1 MLKVKSS
8 DMHYQWSE
16 IVFFIG
22 FVVYIATRGKFAH
35 RTKANEKVVRRVDW
49 TEVLL
54 LSLVF
59 IGNLLLPVVYLFTP
73 LLRFANYSLPSA
85 APWCGT
91 ITLAASLWLF
101 WRSHVDLGA
110 NWSATLEIRKGH
122 ELITRGVYRLIRH
135 PMYLAI
141 LLFGLAQGLL
151 LPNWLA
157 GWLALGTFLLLYVV
171 RFPREEQMMREQ
183 FGQAYDD
190 YARRTGRLIPRLF

>member
-1 MLKVKSS
+1 
-8 DMHYQWSE
+8 MHYQWSE
-16 IVFFIG
+16 IVFFMG
-22 FVVYIATRGKFAH
+22 FVVYVFTRGTFAH
-35 RTKANEKVVRRVDW
+35 RTKANEKVVRRVDR
-49 TEVLL
+49 TEVVL

-59 IGNLLLPVVYLFTP
+59 VGNLLLPIVYLFTP
-73 LLRFANYSLPSA
+73 VLRFANYSLPSP
-85 APWCGT
+85 APWFGT
-91 ITLAASLWLF
+91 IILSVSLWLF

-157 GWLALGTFLLLYVV
+157 GWLALGTFLLLYIV
-171 RFPREEQMMREQ
+171 RFPREEQMMRDQ

-190 YARRTGRLIPRLF
+190 YARRTGRLIPRLL